1 MEFFRDM
8 IQNRVLVA
16 ALAGW
21 AIAQLAKVILYTIVN
36 KEFKFERLVG
46 SGGMP
51 SSHAA
56 TVCALMT
63 AAAREFGAGS
73 FEFAVSVV
81 LAAVVLYDAR
91 GVRLETGKQAVTI
104 TAIIDH
110 FIKEGTII
118 DLPELEL
125 KELIGHTPFQVL
137 IGGLMG
143 IGVGFWLAEERR
155 GGMACAGVSTL
166 TTRTSSIR
174 RF

>member
-1 MEFFRDM
+1 MQFFRDV
-8 IQNRVLVA
+8 IQNNVLVA
-16 ALAGW
+16 AMVAW

-36 KEFKFERLVG
+36 KEFKFERMVG

-56 TVCALMT
+56 TVCALTT
-63 AAAREFGAGS
+63 AAAKQYGAGS
-73 FEFAVSVV
+73 FEFAISFV

-110 FIKEGTII
+110 FLKEGTII
-118 DLPELEL
+118 ELPNFEL

-143 IGVGFWLAEERR
+143 IGIGIWL
-155 GGMACAGVSTL
+155 G
-166 TTRTSSIR
+166 
-174 RF
+174 

>member
-1 MEFFRDM
+1 MQFFRDV
-8 IQNRVLVA
+8 IQNNVLVA
-16 ALAGW
+16 AMVAW

-36 KEFKFERLVG
+36 KEFKFERMVG

-56 TVCALMT
+56 TVCALTT
-63 AAAREFGAGS
+63 AAAKQYGAGS
-73 FEFAVSVV
+73 FEFAISFV

-110 FIKEGTII
+110 FLKEGTII
-118 DLPELEL
+118 ELPNFEL

-137 IGGLMG
+137 IGELMG
-143 IGVGFWLAEERR
+143 IGIGIWL
-155 GGMACAGVSTL
+155 G
-166 TTRTSSIR
+166 
-174 RF
+174 

>member
-1 MEFFRDM
+1 MEKMQFFSDL
-8 IQNRVLVA
+8 IHNRVLIA
-16 ALAGW
+16 ALAAW
-21 AIAQLAKVILYTIVN
+21 TIAQLAKVILYTIVN

-63 AAAREFGAGS
+63 AAAMQFGAGS
-73 FEFAVSVV
+73 FEFAVSFV
-81 LAAVVLYDAR
+81 LAGVVLYDAR

-110 FIKEGTII
+110 FLKEGTII
-118 DLPELEL
+118 EMPEMEL

-137 IGGLMG
+137 IGSILG
-143 IGVGFWLAEERR
+143 IGIGLWL
-155 GGMACAGVSTL
+155 G
-166 TTRTSSIR
+166 
-174 RF
+174 

>member
-1 MEFFRDM
+1 MQFFSDL
-8 IQNRVLVA
+8 IQNRILIA

-21 AIAQLAKVILYTIVN
+21 VAAQAAKVVLYTIVN

-56 TVCALMT
+56 TVCALAT
-63 AAAREFGAGS
+63 AAARRYGAGS
-73 FEFAVSVV
+73 FEFAVSLV

-110 FIKEGTII
+110 FLREGTII
-118 DLPELEL
+118 ELPEFKL
-125 KELIGHTPFQVL
+125 KELIGHTPLQVL
-137 IGGLMG
+137 IGSL
-143 IGVGFWLAEERR
+143 IGVGAGLWL
-155 GGMACAGVSTL
+155 G
-166 TTRTSSIR
+166 
-174 RF
+174 

>member
-1 MEFFRDM
+1 M
-8 IQNRVLVA
+8 VA
-16 ALAGW
+16 W

-36 KEFKFERLVG
+36 REFKFERLVG

-56 TVCALMT
+56 TVCALVT
-63 AAAREFGAGS
+63 SSVKQFGAGS
-73 FEFAVSVV
+73 FEFAISFI

-110 FIKEGTII
+110 FLKEGTII
-118 DLPELEL
+118 ELPEFEL

-137 IGGLMG
+137 IGSLMG
-143 IGVGFWLAEERR
+143 IGIGLWL
-155 GGMACAGVSTL
+155 G
-166 TTRTSSIR
+166 
-174 RF
+174 